1 MALPNFL
8 IVGAA
13 KSGTT
18 SLYHYLRQHPQV
30 FMPEQIKET
39 LFFCGLTAR
48 HFPGPGG
55 HYADRAVET
64 WEEYKQL
71 FGDAGACI
79 ARGEACVAYLYFH
92 RATISRILEHLGR
105 DVKIVI
111 SLRNPVDR
119 AYSNYL
125 HHVRDGIEP
134 LALEEALESAPQ
146 RQTEGWWWGFQY
158 VDLGRYYEQVKAY
171 WDTFGGE
178 QIQVLLYEDLA
189 TDTGGV
195 VQRLFQFLEVEDTF
209 RPHLSLRYNATGVP
223 RHRLLHDLLVKPNP
237 IKEVAK
243 KVLPIRLRAY
253 LRTRYYQDYLVKPP
267 LSSETRNRLAA
278 AYREDVLKLQA
289 LIQRDLSHWLCDPHE
304 SR

>member
-18 SLYHYLRQHPQV
+18 SLHHYMRQHPQV

-39 LFFCGLTAR
+39 MFLCGHTAQ

-55 HYADRAVET
+55 HYADRAVKT
-64 WEEYKQL
+64 WEAYKQL
-71 FGDAGACI
+71 FSDASACI

-92 RATISRILEHLGR
+92 RATIARILEHLGR

-134 LALEEALESAPQ
+134 LAFEEALETAPQ
-146 RQTEGWWWGFQY
+146 RRAEGWWWGFRY
-158 VDLGRYYEQVKAY
+158 VELGRYYEQVKAY
-171 WDTFGGE
+171 WDIFGGR
-178 QIQVLLYEDLA
+178 QIHVLLYEDLA
-189 TDTGGV
+189 ADTAHV

-209 RPHLSLRYNATGVP
+209 RPNLSLRYGATGVP
-223 RHRLLHDLLVKPNP
+223 RHKRLHDLIVRPNP
-237 IKEVAK
+237 IKEAAK
-243 KVLPIRLRAY
+243 KVLPARLRAY
-253 LRTRYYQDYLVKPP
+253 LRVRYYQDYLVKPP

-278 AYREDVLKLQA
+278 GYREDILKLQA
-289 LIQRDLSHWLCDPHE
+289 LIQRDLSHWLHGWHE